1 MLFTA
6 YNRTDRQTS
15 ITALFLRVNTI
26 NVHINHLEGQ
36 VGAFCATPCLSDG
49 FLRF

>member
-15 ITALFLRVNTI
+15 ITAPFLRVKLNII
-26 NVHINHLEGQ
+26 NISHLNG
-36 VGAFCATPCLSDG
+36 
-49 FLRF
+49 